1 MFSFENIYICCC
13 EWCAIQNQI
22 PFDIFGNFASA
33 HKTKSKYFR
42 LYDWPLSKHKR
53 YCLPN
58 QIRSHAWH
66 QNISTFSIGHNV
78 GCWNPTVIMTNCR
91 VHTQPIDELILYFWC
106 QKNILDKKDPHLRIF
121 CVLLYAWPRRDIAIK
136 LEYVSFIHLYIFT
149 TPAMQ

>member
-1 MFSFENIYICCC
+1 MYQLTLTVLLYIYFVLASLCLPNIFKNDDISTIHYFFIWNFYISC
-13 EWCAIQNQI
+13 EWYAIQNQI

-33 HKTKSKYFR
+33 HKTESKYFR

-91 VHTQPIDELILYFWC
+91 VHTQLIDE
-106 QKNILDKKDPHLRIF
+106 RI
-121 CVLLYAWPRRDIAIK
+121 
-136 LEYVSFIHLYIFT
+136 
-149 TPAMQ
+149 